1 MNIDKLISSLN
12 SVGKNE
18 QVMRPESARKATPV
32 QSASVDSRHDLPAAG
47 AAAASHSGVDRVEIS
62 AEARVLANLQKDENQ
77 GVQPLSD
84 ERVADIRAR
93 LSRGVYNSPEVADA
107 IARALIDRNDL

>member
-18 QVMRPESARKATPV
+18 QVMRPEPAKKAVPV
-32 QSASVDSRHDLPAAG
+32 QSALVDSARDLLGGG

-62 AEARVLANLQKDENQ
+62 AEARVLAELQQ
-77 GVQPLSD
+77 GEDQTIEPLSD
-84 ERVADIRAR
+84 ARVADIRAS

-107 IARALIDRNDL
+107 IARALLERNDL